1 MLGVQFLSLF
11 VVADDDHKDYL
22 LDHFMKSHDFVLIEP
37 CLQEV

>member
-22 LDHFMKSHDFVLIEP
+22 LDHFMKSHDFVLIER